1 MALSAKELVKKSSG
15 IYALPELN
23 IKLKQKLE
31 DPASTNQQIADI
43 VQLDAGLSASLLK
56 IANSA
61 FYGFPSTISSISQAI
76 SIIGRIELADLVL
89 GKSVIQIF
97 SNTQIDKDMLEKHW
111 KHSLLCGLTA
121 RLLTK
126 SMVNPEQSADSMFVA
141 GLLHDIG
148 KLVIW
153 QDLPEKSQAIFDQLD
168 SKIPNHAFQLEK
180 AVLGFEHAETG
191 SELLKSWKLPQV
203 LIESTHFH
211 HCPEEAPQFEQ
222 ASQLVSL
229 ANQLSNQWFST
240 EMTDEGDQQLLLSK
254 LGLTKEQVDTALD
267 LANDQLMEMSALFLA

>member
-126 SMVNPEQSADSMFVA
+126 SMANPEQSADSMFVA

-153 QDLPEKSQAIFDQLD
+153 QDLPEKSQAIFDQFD
-168 SKIPNHAFQLEK
+168 PKIPNHAFQLEK

-211 HCPEEAPQFEQ
+211 HCPEEAPQFKQ

-254 LGLTKEQVDTALD
+254 LGLTKEQVDTAVD

>member
-168 SKIPNHAFQLEK
+168 PKIPNHAFQLEK

>member
-126 SMVNPEQSADSMFVA
+126 SMVKPEQSADSMFVA

-168 SKIPNHAFQLEK
+168 PKIPNHAFQLEK

-222 ASQLVSL
+222 ARQLVSL
-229 ANQLSNQWFST
+229 ANHLSNQWFST
-240 EMTDEGDQQLLLSK
+240 EMTDEGEQQLLLSK